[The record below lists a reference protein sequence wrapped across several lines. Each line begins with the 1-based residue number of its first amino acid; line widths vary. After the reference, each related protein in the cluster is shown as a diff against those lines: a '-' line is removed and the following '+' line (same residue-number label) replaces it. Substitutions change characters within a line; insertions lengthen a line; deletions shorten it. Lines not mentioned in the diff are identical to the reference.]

1 MQKVDHFTVREASE
15 KLGVRLDYTY
25 ELIWTGRLPARR
37 VDGRWLIPA
46 QAVEARL
53 ERKAVARG

>member
-1 MQKVDHFTVREASE
+1 MRKENDLTVRETAE

-46 QAVEARL
+46 QAVEDRL
-53 ERKAVARG
+53 KGKAVARG